1 MQKKSKMEQSLKTLF
16 IIAFLFCNTAIAS
29 ENIDSQQDSIPSN
42 HQMSSAQV
50 SALKKNNEWK
60 LPTGMLL
67 SGIAFATIPP
77 FHNIEKSIYNG
88 FNKKPINT
96 TNIDDYIQYA
106 PAAATFM
113 LDASGVKGK
122 HRIGEK
128 FVLYAMGNVVAA
140 SIVHPTK
147 YFIQRERPDKSNFRS
162 FPSGHTST
170 AFVAA
175 ELLHQ
180 EYGHISPWISA
191 AGYGTAAFTGYLRL
205 QNNVHWLGDVV
216 AGAAIGIAATKISY
230 WLLPKIKKGIK
241 RKKAI

>member
-1 MQKKSKMEQSLKTLF
+1 
-16 IIAFLFCNTAIAS
+16 
-29 ENIDSQQDSIPSN
+29 
-42 HQMSSAQV
+42 
-50 SALKKNNEWK
+50 
-60 LPTGMLL
+60 MLI

-77 FHNIEKSIYNG
+77 FHNIEKLVYDG
-88 FNKKPINT
+88 FNKNPIHV
-96 TNIDDYIQYA
+96 TNVDDYIQYA
-106 PAAATFM
+106 PAAATFI

-122 HRIGEK
+122 HKIGEK
-128 FVLYAMGNVVAA
+128 FILYAIGNAVAA
-140 SIVHPTK
+140 SIVHPAK

-175 ELLHQ
+175 ELLHK
-180 EYGHISPWISA
+180 EYGHLSPWISV
-191 AGYGTAAFTGYLRL
+191 AGYGTAALTGYFRL

-216 AGAAIGIAATKISY
+216 AGAAIGIASTKISY

>member
-1 MQKKSKMEQSLKTLF
+1 M
-16 IIAFLFCNTAIAS
+16 
-29 ENIDSQQDSIPSN
+29 NINFKQDSIPPKF
-42 HQMSSAQV
+42 QLDSATV
-50 SALKKNNEWK
+50 KTPNKNNGWK

-77 FHNIEKSIYNG
+77 FHNIEKSIYDG
-88 FNKKPINT
+88 FNKNPIHT
-96 TNIDDYIQYA
+96 TNLDDYIQYA

-128 FVLYAMGNVVAA
+128 FILYAMGNVVAA
-140 SIVHPTK
+140 SIVHPVK
-147 YFIQRERPDKSNFRS
+147 YFIHRERPDKSNLRS

-180 EYGHISPWISA
+180 EYGHLSPWISV
-191 AGYGTAAFTGYLRL
+191 AGYGTAALTGYFRM
-205 QNNVHWLGDVV
+205 QNNAHWLGDVV
-216 AGAAIGIAATKISY
+216 AGAAFGIASTKISY
-230 WLLPKIKKGIK
+230 WLLPKIKKAIK
-241 RKKAI
+241 RKHVI

>member
-1 MQKKSKMEQSLKTLF
+1 MNQTLKILF
-16 IIAFLFCNTAIAS
+16 IITLLYCKTNIAS
-29 ENIDSQQDSIPSN
+29 ENICFQQDSIPTN
-42 HQMSSAQV
+42 YQISSAPIPT
-50 SALKKNNEWK
+50 LKKNNGWK

-77 FHNIEKSIYNG
+77 FHNIEKSIYDG
-88 FNKKPINT
+88 FNKNPIHT
-96 TNIDDYIQYA
+96 TNVDDYIQYA

-128 FVLYAMGNVVAA
+128 FILYTMGNVVAA

-147 YFIQRERPDKSNFRS
+147 YFIRRERPDKSNFRS

>member
-1 MQKKSKMEQSLKTLF
+1 MLLLALLYFNSFSFVLAQGSPLVNSMPMKYSSDVPPLSMKKEK
-16 IIAFLFCNTAIAS
+16 IAWK
-29 ENIDSQQDSIPSN
+29 IP
-42 HQMSSAQV
+42 AV
-50 SALKKNNEWK
+50 
-60 LPTGMLL
+60 MLL
-67 SGIAFATIPP
+67 SGVSFATIPP
-77 FHNIEKSIYNG
+77 FHNIEKSIYDG
-88 FNKKPINT
+88 FNKKPIHT
-96 TNIDDYIQYA
+96 TNVDDYIQYV
-106 PAAATFM
+106 PAAAAFM

-128 FVLYAMGNVVAA
+128 FILYAMSNVLAA

-180 EYGHISPWISA
+180 EYGHLSPWISV

-205 QNNVHWLGDVV
+205 QNNVHWLGDVM
-216 AGAAIGIAATKISY
+216 AGAAIGIASTKISY

-241 RKKAI
+241 RRKAI

>member
-1 MQKKSKMEQSLKTLF
+1 MVKILKTLF
-16 IIAFLFCNTAIAS
+16 IIAFLYCNTTIAS
-29 ENIDSQQDSIPSN
+29 ENICLQQDSIPPN
-42 HQMSSAQV
+42 HQIGSTPIST
-50 SALKKNNEWK
+50 LKKNNGWK

-67 SGIAFATIPP
+67 SGIAIATIPP
-77 FHNIEKSIYNG
+77 FHTLEKSIYNG
-88 FNKKPINT
+88 FNKKPIHK
-96 TNIDDYIQYA
+96 TNVDNYTQYA
-106 PAAATFM
+106 PAAAVFM

-122 HRIGEK
+122 HRIREK
-128 FVLYAMGNVVAA
+128 FILYAMGNVVAA

-147 YFIQRERPDKSNFRS
+147 YFVQRERPDKSNFRS

-205 QNNVHWLGDVV
+205 QNNIHWLGDVV
-216 AGAAIGIAATKISY
+216 AGAAIGIASTKISY
-230 WLLPKIKKGIK
+230 WLLPKIKKRMK

>member
-1 MQKKSKMEQSLKTLF
+1 MDQSLKTLF
-16 IIAFLFCNTAIAS
+16 IIALLYCNTGIAS
-29 ENIDSQQDSIPSN
+29 ENICFQQDSIPTN
-42 HQMSSAQV
+42 YQLTSSTITTP
-50 SALKKNNEWK
+50 KKNNEWK

-77 FHNIEKSIYNG
+77 FHNIEKSIYEG
-88 FNKKPINT
+88 FNKKPINK
-96 TNIDDYIQYA
+96 TNVDDYIQYA

-113 LDASGVKGK
+113 LDAFGVKGK

-128 FVLYAMGNVVAA
+128 FILYATGNMLAA

-147 YFIQRERPDKSNFRS
+147 YFTHRERPNKSNFLA

-180 EYGHISPWISA
+180 EYGHLSPWISA

-216 AGAAIGIAATKISY
+216 AGAAIGMAATKISY